1 MARFPDYEVSYRN
14 QKTATGGSIG
24 ITNVWEISTGE
35 NMDLMATRLP
45 KRQAI
50 ENFKHQRLM

>member
-24 ITNVWEISTGE
+24 ITNVREISTGE
-35 NMDLMATRLP
+35 SLDLVATRLS
-45 KRQAI
+45 KGKAI